1 MGDGRSVN
9 YPLASYW
16 GRSVD
21 DGSGIRIPELQ
32 PATQGQNKGRD
43 FNSLLVNYFGR
54 RVDGSDIK
62 TPRIR
67 TGNSRVGEEIPAW
80 DYGGD
85 EGRS

>member
-1 MGDGRSVN
+1 MRGVKS
-9 YPLASYW
+9 PLAGYW

-32 PATQGQNKGRD
+32 PATERQNKGHFLGIKGRD
-43 FNSLLVNYFGR
+43 FNSLLVNYFRR

-67 TGNSRVGEEIPAW
+67 TGNSRVGEGIPSW
-80 DYGGD
+80 N
-85 EGRS
+85 